1 MQHRAPGTW
10 GPPLH
15 SNHRV
20 LTFRCPSVKTSDPIA
35 PQVPAYLCAKIG
47 FTKSIEEIY
56 FNVEFKNEG
65 WDRDLGLDLDLITPV
80 SRLRSP
86 PHSTRPR
93 YATSTVLVI
102 LLLLI
107 CATNKHPAAQQSP
120 HRLRPAGYL
129 RAQLQSRHLAQ
140 NHMGHSDPDHA
151 F

>member
-1 MQHRAPGTW
+1 M
-10 GPPLH
+10 
-15 SNHRV
+15 
-20 LTFRCPSVKTSDPIA
+20 SVSQTSDPIA

-47 FTKSIEEIY
+47 LIKSIEEIY
-56 FNVEFKNEG
+56 FKVEFKNEG

-86 PHSTRPR
+86 PSAAFHQTALR
-93 YATSTVLVI
+93 YVNLVI

-120 HRLRPAGYL
+120 HRLRPAGHL